1 MTLREKR
8 VEFTRCLAKLILFAV
23 DMGLEVAIGQDGLK
37 HMAGSLHYVG
47 LAEDLNLYRAG
58 TYLTATE
65 DHRPLGA
72 YWKELHPLA
81 RWGGDFKD
89 GKDGNH
95 YSFLHEGRC

>member
-8 VEFTRCLAKLILFAV
+8 VEFTRCLGKLIGYAF
-23 DMGLEVAIGQDGLK
+23 DIGMEAALGRDGLK
-37 HMAGSLHYVG
+37 HMDGSLHYVG
-47 LAEDLNLYRAG
+47 LAADIDLYRDG

-65 DHRPLGA
+65 DHRPLGD
-72 YWKELHPLA
+72 YWKALHPLA

-89 GKDGNH
+89 GNH